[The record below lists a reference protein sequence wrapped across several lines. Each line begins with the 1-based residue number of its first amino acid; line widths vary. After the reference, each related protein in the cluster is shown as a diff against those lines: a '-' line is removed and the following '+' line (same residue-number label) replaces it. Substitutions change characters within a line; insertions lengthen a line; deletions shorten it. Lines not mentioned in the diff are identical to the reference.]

1 MNHISLDGYLV
12 LIKDVFE
19 NFVWEPLIFQIP
31 FHLIQF
37 YLSGMQLRQNIEILC
52 AQIVHFFLKILP
64 FYLEISYLR
73 A

>member
-1 MNHISLDGYLV
+1 MNHISIDGYLV
-12 LIKDVFE
+12 LISDVFE

-31 FHLIQF
+31 FHVIQF
-37 YLSGMQLRQNIEILC
+37 YLSGMQLRQNIEFLC